1 MTAVS
6 RHFVLATAGHVDHGK
21 SAIVHALTGVEPDR
35 LPEEKQRGMTIDLG
49 FARLK
54 LPANDGG
61 AIDVGLVDVPGH
73 EDFIKNMVAGIGA
86 VDAAMLVVAA
96 DDGPMPQTCEHL
108 QILAYAGVTRGVVVL
123 SKIDL
128 CDDIARAAA
137 ALRQNLI
144 GTPLAHAPIIPT
156 STRTGE
162 GIDTLRRVLA
172 DVLSAAPAPADCGKP
187 RLAVDRAFSV
197 RGSGTVVTGTL
208 TGGQIR
214 RGQSVVARPA
224 GMILRVRGLQTHHQK
239 TDTAMPGTRVAINLP
254 DIALASADQAG
265 PTIGRGDVVTGLTVA
280 RVSDVID
287 TFLWRS
293 ADAPSPLT
301 DVIRDGLT
309 VKLHHETAAV
319 TARVQFA
326 GDGSPIARLKLE
338 RPIYSLTGDRFVLRS
353 ASEQHTL
360 AGGIV
365 LDTAPPLQKRGS
377 FRADAAQQALLLARA
392 AAPMD
397 AEVAMLSAL
406 ERDGVVDLDA
416 FSATLPH
423 ADEALIAI
431 RDALAERQLLRRVM
445 TRFMVSP
452 AAWQAAISATDD
464 AVQEHHRTHPQQHGL
479 AVPEIR
485 RIVRNVLPP
494 AATQGQIDGVAD
506 AIVAELCRNGF
517 SRTATVIHRTTH
529 HPALP
534 PRLQA
539 AGKAILDVLR
549 SHPFD
554 PPSSKEICRTDAM
567 ADAMKFLIAT
577 GRAVDLGEHAVLSA
591 DAYAMA
597 IDRIR
602 AQLSVTGTAT
612 VSELK
617 ATLGSS
623 RRIMVPLLERLDR
636 DRVTRRNGDARSL
649 A

>member
-21 SAIVHALTGVEPDR
+21 SAIVYALTGTEPDR

-49 FARLK
+49 FAQLK
-54 LPANDGG
+54 LLANDGSP
-61 AIDVGLVDVPGH
+61 IDVGLVDVPGH

-96 DDGPMPQTCEHL
+96 DDGAMPQTREHL

-128 CDDIARAAA
+128 CDDVARAAA
-137 ALRQNLI
+137 ALRQSLA

-156 STRTGE
+156 STRTGN

-172 DVLSAAPAPADCGKP
+172 EVLSAAPAPADWGKP

-208 TGGQIR
+208 IGGQIH
-214 RGQSVVARPA
+214 RGQSVVVRPA
-224 GMILRVRGLQTHHQK
+224 GMILRVRGLQSHHQK
-239 TDTAMPGTRVAINLP
+239 TDTAMPGTRVAMNLP

-265 PTIGRGDVVTGLTVA
+265 PTIGRGDVVTGLTVG

-287 TFLWRS
+287 AFLWRS
-293 ADAPSPLT
+293 TDAASPLT

-309 VKLHHETAAV
+309 VKVHHDTAAV
-319 TARVQFA
+319 MARMQFA

-353 ASEQHTL
+353 VSEQHTL

-365 LDTAPPLQKRGS
+365 LDAAPPLHKRGS
-377 FRADAAQQALLLARA
+377 FRADALQQALLLTRA

-397 AEVAMLSAL
+397 AEVAVLSAV

-416 FSATLPH
+416 LSATLPH
-423 ADEALIAI
+423 ADEQLIAI
-431 RDALAERQLLRRVM
+431 CDALAERHLLRKVM
-445 TRFMVSP
+445 IRFMVSP
-452 AAWQAAISATDD
+452 PLWQATFAAARD
-464 AVQEHHRTHPQQHGL
+464 AVLDHHRTHPQQHGL
-479 AVPEIR
+479 AVPEVR
-485 RIVRNVLPP
+485 RIVRSVLPA
-494 AATQGQIDGVAD
+494 AATEGQIDGIAD
-506 AIVAELCRNGF
+506 ATVAELCRNGF
-517 SRTATVIHRTTH
+517 SRTATVLHQAGH

-539 AGKAILDVLR
+539 AGDAILDVLR

-567 ADAMKFLIAT
+567 AEAMKFLIAT
-577 GRAVDLGEHAVLSA
+577 GRAVDLGQHTVLSA

-597 IDRIR
+597 IERIR
-602 AQLSVTGTAT
+602 AQLSVTGSAT

-617 ATLGSS
+617 TTLGSS